1 MSPAAT
7 IGRLRS
13 GRTPADRAAAALALA
28 GVDSADATAALSA
41 ALTDGDPRV
50 RSSAAL
56 ALASLRDPA
65 STAALARVVAGWT
78 HPSLARCRRAALR
91 TLVAFRS
98 EQAAI
103 ELAHALAAA
112 APAEPLGLEERSA
125 LLAVV
130 YAEPTGV
137 AAPRVV
143 RALVALLAHED
154 AATADRATVLLEL
167 FPAESYS
174 ALARTL
180 RTARS
185 PDARRRAATALR
197 CCRQD
202 EAVSALVSG
211 LEDAIPEVRA
221 AAARSLSEMRDPAAA
236 VALHVAAEDADEQ
249 VREAARSALT
259 SLGAVATATGLA
271 ARFAPLT
278 HDVA

>member
-13 GRTPADRAAAALALA
+13 GRTAADRAAAALALA

-41 ALTDGDPRV
+41 ALADDDSGV
-50 RSSAAL
+50 RSAAAL
-56 ALASLRDPA
+56 ALASVRDPA
-65 STAALARVVAGWT
+65 STAALAGVVANWT
-78 HPSLARCRRAALR
+78 DPSLERCRRAALR

-98 EQAAI
+98 EQAAV
-103 ELAHALAAA
+103 ELVQALAAA
-112 APAEPLGLEERSA
+112 GHGAPLGLEERSA
-125 LLAVV
+125 LLSVV

-143 RALVALLAHED
+143 RTLVALLAHED
-154 AATADRATVLLEL
+154 AAAADRATVLLEL
-167 FPAESYS
+167 FPAESYA

-185 PDARRRAATALR
+185 PGARRRAATALR

-202 EAVSALVSG
+202 EAVSALVAA
-211 LEDAIPEVRA
+211 LEDAMPEVRA

-236 VALHVAAEDADEQ
+236 VALHVAAEDADQ
-249 VREAARSALT
+249 RVRDAARSALE
-259 SLGAVATATGLA
+259 SLGALGTATGLA
-271 ARFAPLT
+271 ANFGPLART
-278 HDVA
+278 LA